1 VPTLQFKHFA
11 LLALLAPLFPCNAAL
26 ALEVEPVP
34 PDSSVLEVSDIRSVD
49 APEPTP
55 DDWAFTVEAYGYL
68 PWVDATTTVSGFETT
83 TYLPPGDL
91 LNILQS
97 VFMARASAEKGRWG
111 VLADVAYTQ
120 LGAEQSRTTRR
131 GLFTGSAQVTSING
145 LYDLA
150 IRYRFGAR
158 ESAIG
163 KAGHYWIIPYMGLR
177 VVEAQLG
184 VNAEIIGNGPL
195 GLSFESQASLNH
207 TWSQLLLGTQASLF
221 LTPTLRAFVRAD
233 IGGFGMAGSRDLS
246 GNAQVGFGYALGNST
261 DLSVSWRYTG
271 IAYDNG
277 ASRSTGYTSDQDGV
291 EVGLKFYF

>member
-1 VPTLQFKHFA
+1 MPRLTRLA
-11 LLALLAPLFPCNAAL
+11 LLALLASLPLCEVAWTIEADPAVPAA
-26 ALEVEPVP
+26 AE
-34 PDSSVLEVSDIRSVD
+34 SVAHD
-49 APEPTP
+49 APVAAEPAAKP
-55 DDWAFTVEAYGYL
+55 GDWAFTVEGYGYL
-68 PWVDATTTVSGFETT
+68 PWVDATTTVSGFEAT

-91 LNILQS
+91 LNLLQS

-131 GLFTGSAQVTSING
+131 GLLTGNAQVTSING

-150 IRYRFGAR
+150 VRYRFGAR
-158 ESAIG
+158 ESAVG
-163 KAGHYWIIPYMGLR
+163 QPGQYWIIPYMGLR

-195 GLSFESQASLNH
+195 GLSYETQGSLNR
-207 TWSQLLLGTQASLF
+207 TWSQLLVGTQASVF
-221 LTPTLRAFVRAD
+221 LTPSLRAFARAD
-233 IGGFGMAGSRDLS
+233 IGGFGMAGAQDLS
-246 GNAQVGFGYALGNST
+246 GNAQVGLGYAIGNNT
-261 DLSVSWRYTG
+261 DLNVSWRYTG

-277 ASRSTGYTSDQDGV
+277 ASRPTGYTSYQDGL

>member
-1 VPTLQFKHFA
+1 MLQFKRFA
-11 LLALLAPLFPCNAAL
+11 LLVLLAPLFSCNAAL

-34 PDSSVLEVSDIRSVD
+34 PDSSVSEVSDNSSVD
-49 APEPTP
+49 PPLPTQ
-55 DDWAFTVEAYGYL
+55 DDWAFTVEGYGYL

-91 LNILQS
+91 LNPLQS

-131 GLFTGSAQVTSING
+131 GFFTGSAQVTSING

-163 KAGHYWIIPYMGLR
+163 KAGQYWIIPFMGLR
-177 VVEAQLG
+177 FVEAQLG

-195 GLSFESQASLNH
+195 GLSFESQGSLNR
-207 TWSQLLLGTQASLF
+207 TWSQLLLGTQASVF
-221 LTPTLRAFVRAD
+221 LTPALRAFVRAD
-233 IGGFGMAGSRDLS
+233 IGGFGMAGSQDLS

-261 DLSVSWRYTG
+261 DLNVSWRYTG